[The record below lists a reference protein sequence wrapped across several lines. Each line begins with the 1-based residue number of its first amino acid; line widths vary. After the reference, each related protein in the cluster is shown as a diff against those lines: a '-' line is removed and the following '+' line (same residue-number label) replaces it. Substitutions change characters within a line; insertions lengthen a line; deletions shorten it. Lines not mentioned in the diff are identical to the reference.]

1 MQNAWVDGITS
12 QSSTYEE
19 WSEFVQTLQI
29 QMLMC
34 TNPVLMCKLMKLSQ
48 IFKTI
53 FALLMF
59 KIKTEK
65 KTLKAYVS
73 CQNIIFIR

>member
-1 MQNAWVDGITS
+1 MQ
-12 QSSTYEE
+12 
-19 WSEFVQTLQI
+19 
-29 QMLMC
+29 
-34 TNPVLMCKLMKLSQ
+34 MCKLMKLSQ

-59 KIKTEK
+59 TIKAGK

-73 CQNIIFIR
+73 CHEDFHDFCKHAQLMAAY